1 MLNVGLNLVFLIPG
15 ETGGMETAARETIPN
30 LAAIEDLELTLF
42 VNREAAGT
50 FGGAAEEVVVPVNAT
65 SRIQWVRGEQQHIPR
80 LAARHGCELVHSLGS
95 TAPLRGRFKRVTTI
109 HDLNYRKVPESHFGL
124 RGLGMRALVPAAAR
138 RSDRIIVDAASTRD
152 DLRDLLK
159 IDPSKVDVVPLGVSP
174 PAGEPAPPA
183 ELRAALDLPE
193 GPVVLCPGAKRPHKN
208 AHGVIEAVGL
218 MDNPPTVVVTG
229 YSSPYEQR
237 LRELADARGVDLRM
251 PRYLDRA
258 GLDGLYAL
266 ASCVAVVSFYEGFG
280 LPVLEAMVRGVPVV
294 CSDRASL
301 PEVAGDAA
309 VLVSPEDPADIRRG
323 IERALADPEPLR
335 TGGRQRAAAFTW
347 ERTASLT
354 ADAYR
359 RAPASA

>member
-1 MLNVGLNLVFLIPG
+1 MLHVGLNLVFLIPG
-15 ETGGMETAARETIPN
+15 QTGGMETAARETIPH
-30 LAAIEDLELTLF
+30 LAAIDDLRLTLF

-50 FGGAAEEVVVPVNAT
+50 FGDVAEEVLVPVNAT

-80 LAARHGCELVHSLGS
+80 LAARHGCEVVHSLGS

-138 RSDRIIVDAASTRD
+138 RSDRVIVDAASTRD
-152 DLRDLLK
+152 DLQDLLK
-159 IDPSKVDVVPLGVSP
+159 IDPGKVDVVPLGVSP
-174 PAGEPAPPA
+174 PAGQPTPAA
-183 ELRAALDLPE
+183 ELRAALDLPD

-208 AHGVIEAVGL
+208 AHGVIAAVGL
-218 MDNPPTVVVTG
+218 MEDRPTVVVTG
-229 YSSPYEQR
+229 YSSPYEQQ
-237 LRELADARGVDLRM
+237 LRELADSRGVSLRM

-294 CSDRASL
+294 SSDRASL

-309 VLVSPEDPADIRRG
+309 VLVNPDDPADIRRG

-335 TGGRQRAAAFTW
+335 ARGRQRAAVFTW
-347 ERTASLT
+347 ERTAELT
-354 ADAYR
+354 AHTYR
-359 RAPASA
+359 RA

>member
-1 MLNVGLNLVFLIPG
+1 MLHVGLNLVFLIPG
-15 ETGGMETAARETIPN
+15 QTGGMETAARETIPH
-30 LAAIEDLELTLF
+30 LAAIDGVRLTLF

-65 SRIQWVRGEQQHIPR
+65 SRVQWVRGEQQHIPG
-80 LAARHGCELVHSLGS
+80 LAARHGCEIVHSLGS

-152 DLRDLLK
+152 DLQDLLK
-159 IDPSKVDVVPLGVSP
+159 IDPGKVDVVPLGVSP
-174 PAGEPAPPA
+174 PAGQPTPAA
-183 ELRAALDLPE
+183 ELRAALDLPD

-208 AHGVIEAVGL
+208 AHGVIAALGL
-218 MDNPPTVVVTG
+218 MEDPPAIVVTG

-237 LRELADARGVDLRM
+237 LRELADARGVSLRM
-251 PRYLDRA
+251 PRYLDEA
-258 GLDGLYAL
+258 GLNGLYAL
-266 ASCVAVVSFYEGFG
+266 ASCVVVVSFYEGFG

-309 VLVSPEDPADIRRG
+309 VLVNPDDPADIRRG

-335 TGGRQRAAAFTW
+335 ARGRQRAAAFTW
-347 ERTASLT
+347 ERTAELT
-354 ADAYR
+354 AETYR
-359 RAPASA
+359 RA

>member
-15 ETGGMETAARETIPN
+15 ETGGMETAARETIPH
-30 LAAIEDLELTLF
+30 LAAIEDLDLKIF
-42 VNREAAGT
+42 VNREAEGT

-65 SRIQWVRGEQQHIPR
+65 SRIQWVRGEQQHIPG

-109 HDLNYRKVPESHFGL
+109 HDLNYRKVPASHFGL
-124 RGLGMRALVPAAAR
+124 RGLGMRALIPAAAR

-152 DLRDLLK
+152 DLRDLLR
-159 IDPSKVDVVPLGVSP
+159 IDPGKVDVVPLGVSP
-174 PAGEPAPPA
+174 PAGDPTPAA
-183 ELRAALDLPE
+183 ELRAALDLPD

-218 MDNPPTVVVTG
+218 MDNAPTVVVTG

-294 CSDRASL
+294 CSDRASV

-309 VLVSPEDPADIRRG
+309 VLVNPEDPADIRRG
-323 IERALADPEPLR
+323 VERALADPEPLR
-335 TGGRQRAAAFTW
+335 ASGRQRAAAFTW

-359 RAPASA
+359 RALASA

>member
-15 ETGGMETAARETIPN
+15 ETGGMETAARETIPH
-30 LAAIEDLELTLF
+30 LAAIDDLRLTLL

-50 FGGAAEEVVVPVNAT
+50 FGDVAEEVVVPVNAT
-65 SRIQWVRGEQQHIPR
+65 SRIQWVRGEQQHVPR
-80 LAARHGCELVHSLGS
+80 LAAHQECQVVHSLGS
-95 TAPLRGRFKRVTTI
+95 TAPLRGAFRRVTTI
-109 HDLNYRKVPESHFGL
+109 HDLNYRMVPESHFGI

-138 RSDRIIVDAASTRD
+138 RSHRIIVDAASTRG
-152 DLRDLLK
+152 DLHDLLK
-159 IDPSKVDVVPLGVSP
+159 VDPSKVDVIPLGVSP
-174 PAGEPAPPA
+174 PAGEPTPAA

-208 AHGVIEAVGL
+208 AHGVIDAVGQ
-218 MDNPPTVVVTG
+218 MEHRPAVVVTG

-237 LRELADARGVDLRM
+237 LRELADVRGVSLRM

-258 GLDGLYAL
+258 GLEGLYAL

-294 CSDRASL
+294 SSNRASL

-309 VLVSPEDPADIRRG
+309 VLVDPADPAQIRRG
-323 IERALADPEPLR
+323 IEQALADPEPLR
-335 TGGRQRAAAFTW
+335 ERGLRRAAAFTW
-347 ERTASLT
+347 ERTAKLT
-354 ADAYR
+354 AETYR
-359 RAPASA
+359 RA

>member
-15 ETGGMETAARETIPN
+15 ETGGMETAARETIPH
-30 LAAIEDLELTLF
+30 LAARDDLRLTLF

-50 FGGAAEEVVVPVNAT
+50 FGGVAEEVVVPVNAT

-80 LAARHGCELVHSLGS
+80 LAARHGCEVVHSLGS
-95 TAPLRGRFKRVTTI
+95 TAPLRGAFRRVTTI

-138 RSDRIIVDAASTRD
+138 RSQRIIVSAASTRH

-159 IDPSKVDVVPLGVSP
+159 VDPSKVDVVPLGVSP
-174 PAGEPAPPA
+174 PVGEPTAAA
-183 ELRAALDLPE
+183 ELRAALDLPD

-208 AHGVIEAVGL
+208 AHGVIEALGL
-218 MDNPPTVVVTG
+218 MEDPPTIVVTG
-229 YSSPYEQR
+229 YGSPYEQR
-237 LRELADARGVDLRM
+237 LRDLADARGVTLRL

-266 ASCVAVVSFYEGFG
+266 ASCVVVASYYEGFG

-294 CSDRASL
+294 SSNRASL

-309 VLVSPEDPADIRRG
+309 VLVDPSDPREIRRG
-323 IERALADPEPLR
+323 IEQALADPEPLR
-335 TGGRQRAAAFTW
+335 ASGLRRAAGFTW
-347 ERTASLT
+347 ERTAKLT
-354 ADAYR
+354 AETYR
-359 RAPASA
+359 RA